1 MFPRTTVLTFAVLA
15 LGARAATADDGAE
28 FFEKKVRP
36 LLAERCYECHS
47 PDKKVKGGLRLDN
60 RDGWVKG
67 GDNGPA
73 IVPGDP
79 EKSLLITAV
88 RYKDRDLQMPEKRK
102 MPDEEIAILE
112 QWVKMGA
119 PDPRTVGGTDVAV
132 TKKQVGLSIEAGKKF
147 WSYIPFKEPA
157 LPAVKDANWAR
168 GEIDRFILAK
178 IEAAHLQPAPDASPE
193 ALVRRVYYN
202 LIGLPP
208 TPEEMDAFIHECEG
222 GGGDN
227 QTIRQSDN
235 EKDSAAKVSLSH
247 SPIVS
252 LSSPN
257 AQKALEHLVDRL
269 LASPRFGEAW
279 GRHWLDVAR
288 FAESSGGGRTLLFK
302 DAWRYRD
309 YVIEAFNANVPFD
322 RFIREQLAGD
332 LLPAATP
339 EEQRRQ
345 LTATAFLSLGPT
357 NYEEQDKQQL
367 RFDVIDE
374 QIDTIGKA
382 FMGQTI
388 GCARCHDHKFDPIP
402 QRDYYAMAGI
412 LASTRTLM
420 SYTENVARWISAPL
434 PGDPKTEAA
443 LREQEQKVAAVE
455 KQLAEAKA
463 ALTELSKGVSLATEK
478 PGRSVDP
485 STLQGIVIDD
495 TEAKVVGNWKHSTS
509 VGSYIGVGYLTDF
522 NTDKGEKTVTFT
534 PKIPQAGR
542 YDVRL
547 AYSYFHDRADN
558 VRVTVFHA
566 DGEDTVY
573 VDESQV
579 PPIDGRFISL
589 GKYRFEKDG
598 AGYVLITN
606 EGTKKFVTVDAL
618 QLVPENEATAA
629 ETKEDPASPARST
642 LAKQVK
648 QFEAELKKLKKE
660 GAVRETAMAV
670 REDDAIIDTQIRI
683 RGVQKQRGDTVPRG
697 FLHVAL
703 ESEPVLPEDQSGRK
717 ELADWIASGRNPL
730 TARVFVNRV
739 WCWLFGTG
747 IVRTVDIF
755 GTTGEKPSH
764 PELLD
769 YLAARFVAEGW
780 DVKRLIRE
788 IVLSRTW
795 QQAVKSSL
803 FTVQSSQSSPAETRD
818 AKNTE
823 NRALNTEHSFPADPE
838 NRLFAHANR
847 RRLDAEQLRDT
858 ILAVSSQLKLDYLG
872 PNIAGAGDID
882 ANTTGAQNIEYA
894 YVYTDS
900 RRSVY
905 TPAFRNKRLELFEA
919 FDFGDINSTVGQ
931 RNVSTVAPQA
941 LYLLNHPFVVEQ
953 ARAAAERTLALPGG
967 NDERLLAAFRRT
979 VGRAP
984 SATELAKCRRFLGAE
999 PSLEDWAEL
1008 QQTLFECL
1016 DFRYIE

>member
-1 MFPRTTVLTFAVLA
+1 MFPRTTVLTLAVLT
-15 LGARAATADDGAE
+15 LGGRAVAADDRME

-36 LLAERCYECHS
+36 LLTERCYECHS
-47 PDKKVKGGLRLDN
+47 PEKKVKGGLRLDI

-67 GDNGPA
+67 GDTGPA
-73 IVPGDP
+73 IVPGEP
-79 EKSLLITAV
+79 EKSLLVTAI

-119 PDPRTVGGTDVAV
+119 PDPRTGVSGGELAAP
-132 TKKQVGLSIEAGKKF
+132 KEQVGLSVEAGKKF
-147 WSYIPFKEPA
+147 WSYIPVKEPA
-157 LPAVKDANWAR
+157 IPTVKNAGWAR
-168 GEIDRFILAK
+168 GDIDRFILAK
-178 IEAAHLQPAPDASPE
+178 IEAPHLQPAPDASPE
-193 ALVRRVYYN
+193 VLVRRAYYN

-208 TPEEMDAFIHECEG
+208 TPEQI
-222 GGGDN
+222 
-227 QTIRQSDN
+227 
-235 EKDSAAKVSLSH
+235 DSFVKESARDQQQALAK
-247 SPIVS
+247 
-252 LSSPN
+252 
-257 AQKALEHLVDRL
+257 LVDAL

-339 EEQRRQ
+339 EEHRRQ
-345 LTATAFLSLGPT
+345 LTATAFLALGPT

-402 QRDYYAMAGI
+402 QRDYYGMAGI
-412 LASTRTLM
+412 LASTRTLF

-434 PGDPKTEAA
+434 PADPKIEAA
-443 LREQEQKVAAVE
+443 LHEQEQKVAAVE
-455 KQLAEAKA
+455 KQLADAKA
-463 ALTELSKGVSLATEK
+463 ALTELSKGVSKATEK
-478 PGRSVDP
+478 PGRSIDP
-485 STLQGIVIDD
+485 STLSGIVIDD
-495 TEAKVVGNWKHSTS
+495 SEAKVVGVWKHSTS
-509 VGSYIGVGYLTDF
+509 VGSYIGEGYLSDN
-522 NTDKGEKTVTFT
+522 NTDKGEKTVTFS
-534 PKIPQAGR
+534 PKISQAGR

-547 AYSYFHDRADN
+547 AYSYLDNRADN

-573 VDESQV
+573 VDETQV

-589 GKYRFEKDG
+589 GKFRFEKDG
-598 AGYVLITN
+598 AGYVLVTN
-606 EGTKKFVTVDAL
+606 EGTKKYVTVDAL
-618 QLVPENEATAA
+618 QLVPESEATAA
-629 ETKEDPASPARST
+629 EAKEDVANPARST
-642 LAKQVK
+642 VAKQVK
-648 QFEAELKKLKKE
+648 QFEAELKKLKKD
-660 GAVRETAMAV
+660 GPVRATAMAV
-670 REDDAIIDTQIRI
+670 HDDEEIADTQIRV

-703 ESEPVLPEDQSGRK
+703 KTEPVIPPGESGRK
-717 ELADWIASGRNPL
+717 ELADWIASPQNPL

-739 WCWLFGTG
+739 WSWLFGTG

-769 YLAARFVAEGW
+769 YLAARFVAEKW

-795 QQAVKSSL
+795 QQAV
-803 FTVQSSQSSPAETRD
+803 
-818 AKNTE
+818 AKPS
-823 NRALNTEHSFPADPE
+823 AADPE
-838 NRLFAHANR
+838 KRLFAHAAR
-847 RRLDAEQLRDT
+847 RRLDADQLRDT
-858 ILAVSSQLKLDYLG
+858 ILAVSSQLKLEYLG

-882 ANTTGAQNIEYA
+882 ANNFSAQNIEYA
-894 YVYTDS
+894 YVFADS

-919 FDFGDINSTVGQ
+919 FDFGDINSTTGQ
-931 RNVSTVAPQA
+931 RNISTVAPQA

-953 ARAAAERTLALPGG
+953 AQAAAERTLALPGG
-967 NDERLLAAFRRT
+967 NDDRIVAAFRRT
-979 VGRAP
+979 LGRAP
-984 SATELAKCRRFLGAE
+984 SARELEKCRRFLGAE
-999 PSLEDWAEL
+999 PSLEQWAGL

-1016 DFRYIE
+1016 DFRYID

>member
-1 MFPRTTVLTFAVLA
+1 MFPRTKVLTFAVLA
-15 LGARAATADDGAE
+15 LGARAAVAADDGVE

-36 LLAERCYECHS
+36 LLTERCYECHS

-119 PDPRTVGGTDVAV
+119 PDPRTDAGSAVAV

-147 WSYIPFKEPA
+147 WSYIPVRKPA
-157 LPAVKDANWAR
+157 IPAVNDADWAR
-168 GEIDRFILAK
+168 GDIDRFILAK

-193 ALVRRVYYN
+193 ALARRVYYD

-208 TPEEMDAFIHECEG
+208 TPEQIDAFVKEAAA
-222 GGGDN
+222 DR
-227 QTIRQSDN
+227 RQ
-235 EKDSAAKVSLSH
+235 ALAK
-247 SPIVS
+247 
-252 LSSPN
+252 
-257 AQKALEHLVDRL
+257 LVDEL

-412 LASTRTLM
+412 LASTRTLL
-420 SYTENVARWISAPL
+420 SYTDNVARWISTPL

-455 KQLAEAKA
+455 KQLADAKA
-463 ALTELSKGVSLATEK
+463 TLTELSKGLSLATDK
-478 PGRSVDP
+478 PGKSVDP
-485 STLQGIVIDD
+485 STLPGIVIDD
-495 TEAKVVGNWKHSTS
+495 TEAKVVGDWKHSTS
-509 VGSYIGVGYLTDF
+509 VGSYIGVGYLTD
-522 NTDKGEKTVTFT
+522 NNADKGEKTVTFT

-547 AYSYFHDRADN
+547 AYSYFPDRADN

-573 VDESQV
+573 VDETQV

-598 AGYVLITN
+598 AGYVLVTN
-606 EGTKKFVTVDAL
+606 EGTKKYVTVDAL

-629 ETKEDPASPARST
+629 EAKEDTASPARST
-642 LAKQVK
+642 AAKQVK
-648 QFEAELKKLKKE
+648 EFEAELKKLQK
-660 GAVRETAMAV
+660 GGPVRQTAMAV
-670 REDDAIIDTQIRI
+670 REGDAIVDTQIRI

-703 ESEPVLPEDQSGRK
+703 DREPVLPEDESGRK

-739 WCWLFGTG
+739 WSWLFGSG

-795 QQAVKSSL
+795 QEAVAKSAA
-803 FTVQSSQSSPAETRD
+803 T
-818 AKNTE
+818 
-823 NRALNTEHSFPADPE
+823 DPE

-882 ANTTGAQNIEYA
+882 ANNFSAQNIEYA
-894 YVYTDS
+894 YVFADT

-967 NDERLLAAFRRT
+967 NDERIVAAFRRT

-984 SATELAKCRRFLGAE
+984 SATELEKCRHFLGAE
-999 PSLEDWAEL
+999 PSLEQWAEL
-1008 QQTLFECL
+1008 QQTLFACL
-1016 DFRYIE
+1016 DFRYID

>member
-1 MFPRTTVLTFAVLA
+1 
-15 LGARAATADDGAE
+15 
-28 FFEKKVRP
+28 
-36 LLAERCYECHS
+36 
-47 PDKKVKGGLRLDN
+47 
-60 RDGWVKG
+60 VKG
-67 GDNGPA
+67 GDTGPA
-73 IVPGDP
+73 IVPGEP

-119 PDPRTVGGTDVAV
+119 PDPRSGSSVGEVAV

-147 WSYIPFKEPA
+147 WSYIPVQKPVIPE
-157 LPAVKDANWAR
+157 VKDTGWGR
-168 GEIDRFILAK
+168 GDIDRFILAK
-178 IEAAHLQPAPDASPE
+178 IEAAHLEPAPEATPE
-193 ALVRRVYYN
+193 TLVRRVYYD

-208 TPEEMDAFIHECEG
+208 SPEQIDAFVSEAAH
-222 GGGDN
+222 D
-227 QTIRQSDN
+227 RQ
-235 EKDSAAKVSLSH
+235 
-247 SPIVS
+247 
-252 LSSPN
+252 
-257 AQKALEHLVDRL
+257 QALVKLIDEL

-309 YVIEAFNANVPFD
+309 YVIESFNANVPFD

-339 EEQRRQ
+339 AEQRRQ
-345 LTATAFLSLGPT
+345 MTATAFLALGPT

-382 FMGQTI
+382 FLGQTI

-402 QRDYYAMAGI
+402 QRDYYAMAGV

-434 PGDPKTEAA
+434 PGDPQTETA
-443 LREQEQKVAAVE
+443 LREQEAKVAALE
-455 KQLAEAKA
+455 KQLTDAKA
-463 ALTELSKGVSLATEK
+463 ALAEASKGVSLATDQ
-478 PGRSVDP
+478 PGKSIAP
-485 STLQGIVIDD
+485 SDLPGIVIDD
-495 TEAKVVGNWKHSTS
+495 TEAKVVGEWKHSRA
-509 VGSYIGVGYLTDF
+509 VGSYIGEGYLTDY
-522 NTDKGEKTVTFT
+522 NNGKGEKTVTFT
-534 PKIPQAGR
+534 PTIPQAGR
-542 YDVRL
+542 YEVRL
-547 AYSYFHDRADN
+547 AYSHFPDRADN
-558 VRVTVFHA
+558 VRVTIFHA
-566 DGEDTVY
+566 DGEDTVF
-573 VDESQV
+573 VDETQV
-579 PPIDGRFISL
+579 PPIDGRFVSL
-589 GKYRFEKDG
+589 GKFRFEKNG
-598 AGYVLITN
+598 AGYVLMTN
-606 EGTKKFVTVDAL
+606 EGTTKYVTVDAL
-618 QLVPENEATAA
+618 QLVPETEATAA
-629 ETKEDPASPARST
+629 AAKADTANPAISAAS
-642 LAKQVK
+642 KQVK
-648 QFEAELKKLKKE
+648 ELEGELKKLKKD
-660 GAVRETAMAV
+660 GPVRDTAMAV
-670 REDDAIIDTQIRI
+670 HDDAEIADTQIRV

-703 ESEPVLPEDQSGRK
+703 TSEPVIPPNESGRL
-717 ELADWIASGRNPL
+717 ELADWVASPQNPL

-739 WCWLFGTG
+739 WTWLFGTG

-769 YLAARFVAEGW
+769 YLAAHFVAEGW
-780 DVKRLIRE
+780 DVKRLIRA

-795 QQAVKSSL
+795 QQAVAKSSN
-803 FTVQSSQSSPAETRD
+803 V
-818 AKNTE
+818 
-823 NRALNTEHSFPADPE
+823 DPE

-858 ILAVSSQLKLDYLG
+858 ILAVSGQLKLDYLG

-882 ANTTGAQNIEYA
+882 ANNSTAQNIEYG
-894 YVYTDS
+894 YVYTDT

-919 FDFGDINSTVGQ
+919 FDFGDINSTIGQ

-953 ARAAAERTLALPGG
+953 ARMAAERTLTQSAS
-967 NDERLLAAFRRT
+967 NDDRIVGAFRRT
-979 VGRAP
+979 VGRGP
-984 SATELAKCRRFLGAE
+984 SAAELDKCRRFLGNE
-999 PSLEDWAEL
+999 PSLEQWAEL
-1008 QQTLFECL
+1008 QQTLFACL
-1016 DFRYIE
+1016 DFRYVD

>member
-15 LGARAATADDGAE
+15 FGASAVTADDGME

-36 LLAERCYECHS
+36 LLTERCYECHS
-47 PDKKVKGGLRLDN
+47 PEKKVKGGLRLDI
-60 RDGWVKG
+60 REGWVKG
-67 GDNGPA
+67 GDTGPA
-73 IVPGDP
+73 IVPGEP
-79 EKSLLITAV
+79 EKSLLISAV

-102 MPDEEIAILE
+102 LPDEEIAILE

-119 PDPRTVGGTDVAV
+119 PDPRTGAVASEVAV

-147 WSYIPFKEPA
+147 WSYIPVKDPA
-157 LPAVKDANWAR
+157 IPAVKDAAWVR
-168 GEIDRFILAK
+168 GDIDRFILAK
-178 IEAAHLQPAPDASPE
+178 IEAAHLQPAPDAAPE
-193 ALVRRVYYN
+193 ALARRVYYN

-208 TPEEMDAFIHECEG
+208 TPEQIDTFVKEANSNGQE
-222 GGGDN
+222 
-227 QTIRQSDN
+227 
-235 EKDSAAKVSLSH
+235 ALAK
-247 SPIVS
+247 
-252 LSSPN
+252 
-257 AQKALEHLVDRL
+257 LVDEL

-339 EEQRRQ
+339 ADQRRQ

-412 LASTRTLM
+412 LASTRTLL

-434 PGDPKTEAA
+434 PGDGKEEAA
-443 LREQEQKVAAVE
+443 LQAHEQKIAALE
-455 KQLAEAKA
+455 KQLTEAKSV
-463 ALTELSKGVSLATEK
+463 LTEASKGVSVATDK

-485 STLQGIVIDD
+485 KSLPGIVIDD
-495 TEAKVVGNWKHSTS
+495 TQAKVVGVWKRSTS
-509 VGSYIGVGYLTDF
+509 VGSFIGEGYLTDY
-522 NTDKGEKTVTFT
+522 NMDKGEKTITFT
-534 PKIPQAGR
+534 PPIAQSGR

-547 AYSYFHDRADN
+547 AYSYFRDRADN
-558 VRVTVFHA
+558 VKVTVFHA

-573 VDESQV
+573 VDETMV
-579 PPIDGRFISL
+579 PPIGGRFISL
-589 GKYRFEKDG
+589 GKFRFEKDG

-606 EGTKKFVTVDAL
+606 EGTSKFVTVDAL
-618 QLVPENEATAA
+618 QLVPETEATAA
-629 ETKEDPASPARST
+629 EDKDDKTNPTRSKA
-642 LAKQVK
+642 AKQVK
-648 QFEAELKKLKKE
+648 ALEAELKKVKKD
-660 GAVRETAMAV
+660 GPVRETAMAV
-670 REDDAIIDTQIRI
+670 HDDKEIADTQIRV

-703 ESEPVLPEDQSGRK
+703 SAEPAIPSDASGRK
-717 ELADWIASGRNPL
+717 EMADWIASPQNPL

-739 WCWLFGTG
+739 WSWLFGTG

-780 DVKRLIRE
+780 DMKRLIRE

-795 QQAVKSSL
+795 RQAVAKSAPS
-803 FTVQSSQSSPAETRD
+803 
-818 AKNTE
+818 
-823 NRALNTEHSFPADPE
+823 DPE
-838 NRLFAHANR
+838 NRLFTHASR
-847 RRLDAEQLRDT
+847 RRLDADQLRDT
-858 ILAVSSQLKLDYLG
+858 ILAVGGQLKLDYLG

-882 ANTTGAQNIEYA
+882 ANNFSAQNIEYS
-894 YVYTDS
+894 YVFADT

-919 FDFGDINSTVGQ
+919 FDFGDINSTTGQ

-953 ARAAAERTLALPGG
+953 ASAAAERTLTGPGA
-967 NDERLLAAFRRT
+967 NDERIVAAFRRT
-979 VGRAP
+979 LGRAP
-984 SATELAKCRRFLGAE
+984 SSTELAKCRRFLGAE
-999 PSLEDWAEL
+999 PSLEQWAEL
-1008 QQTLFECL
+1008 QQTLFACL
-1016 DFRYIE
+1016 DFRYID

>member
-1 MFPRTTVLTFAVLA
+1 MFPRTTVLILAGALA
-15 LGARAATADDGAE
+15 LGARAVVAAEDASGLE

-47 PDKKVKGGLRLDN
+47 PDKKVKGGLRLDL

-67 GDNGPA
+67 GDTGPA

-79 EKSLLITAV
+79 EKSLLISAV

-102 MPDEEIAILE
+102 LPDDEIHILE
-112 QWVKMGA
+112 EWVKMGA
-119 PDPRTVGGTDVAV
+119 PDPRTGAAVVAGAAAAGAGAEAPA
-132 TKKQVGLSIEAGKKF
+132 KKQVGLSIEVGKKF
-147 WSYIPFKEPA
+147 WSYVPVRQPEA
-157 LPAVKDANWAR
+157 PAVKDESWPR
-168 GEIDRFILAK
+168 GDIDRFILAK
-178 IEAAHLQPAPDASPE
+178 IEAAHLQPAPDATPE
-193 ALVRRVYYN
+193 VLVRRLYYD
-202 LIGLPP
+202 LIGMPP
-208 TPEEMDAFIHECEG
+208 TPEEVDAFVRACGGEG
-222 GGGDN
+222 KDKE
-227 QTIRQSDN
+227 TRRQGN
-235 EKDSAAKVSLSH
+235 TGKDAAAAVPLS
-247 SPIVS
+247 PNPLVS
-252 LSSPN
+252 LSSPQ
-257 AQKALEHLVDRL
+257 AQKALEDTVDAL

-309 YVIEAFNANVPFD
+309 YVIEAFNHNVPFD
-322 RFIREQLAGD
+322 RFIEEQLAGD

-339 EEQRRQ
+339 EEARRN
-345 LTATAFLSLGPT
+345 LTATAFLALGPT

-374 QIDTIGKA
+374 QIDTVGKA
-382 FMGQTI
+382 FLGQTI

-402 QRDYYAMAGI
+402 QKDYYALAGI
-412 LASTRTLM
+412 FASTRTLL
-420 SYTENVARWISAPL
+420 SYTDNVARWISAPL
-434 PGDPKTEAA
+434 PGDPGAESAM
-443 LREQEQKVAAVE
+443 RDHEQKVASME
-455 KQLAEAKA
+455 QQLEDAKA
-463 ALTELSKGVSLATEK
+463 KLTELSKGVSVATEK

-485 STLQGIVIDD
+485 GTLPGIVVDD
-495 TEAKVVGNWKHSTS
+495 TQAKVVGVWKHSKA
-509 VGSYIGVGYLTDF
+509 VGSYIGEGYLTDY
-522 NTDKGEKTVTFT
+522 NEGKGEKTVTFT
-534 PKIPQAGR
+534 PPIAKAGR

-547 AYSYFHDRADN
+547 AYSYFADRANN
-558 VRVTVFHA
+558 VKVTIFHA
-566 DGEDTVY
+566 DGEETVY
-573 VDESQV
+573 VDETQV
-579 PPIDGRFISL
+579 PPIDGRFLSL
-589 GKYRFEKDG
+589 GKFRFEKDG

-606 EGTKKFVTVDAL
+606 EGTTKFVTVDAL
-618 QLVPENEATAA
+618 QLIPESDATVAEA
-629 ETKEDPASPARST
+629 KEDAASPDRTKMAR
-642 LAKQVK
+642 KVK
-648 QFEAELKKLKKE
+648 QLEAELKKLEKS
-660 GAVRETAMAV
+660 GPARQTAMAV
-670 REDDAIIDTQIRI
+670 READSIIDTQIRI

-697 FLHVAL
+697 FLHVA
-703 ESEPVLPEDQSGRK
+703 EDREPALPEAESGRRQ
-717 ELADWIASGRNPL
+717 LAEWIASGRNPL

-739 WCWLFGTG
+739 WSWLFGSG

-795 QQAVKSSL
+795 QEAVAK
-803 FTVQSSQSSPAETRD
+803 PA
-818 AKNTE
+818 A
-823 NRALNTEHSFPADPE
+823 ADLE
-838 NRLFAHANR
+838 NRLFAHGNR

-858 ILAVSSQLKLDYLG
+858 ILSVSGELKLDYLG

-882 ANTTGAQNIEYA
+882 ANNASAQNIEYA
-894 YVYTDS
+894 YVYKDT

-919 FDFGDINSTVGQ
+919 FDFGDINSTFGQ

-941 LYLLNHPFVVEQ
+941 LFLLNSPFAVEQ
-953 ARAAAERTLALPGG
+953 ATAAAERILTLPS
-967 NDERLLAAFRRT
+967 DTEERIVAAFRRS

-984 SATELAKCRRFLGAE
+984 SGSELAKCRKFLGPE
-999 PSLEDWAEL
+999 PSLEQWAQL

-1016 DFRYIE
+1016 DFRYIN